1 MITTILTFVKNLFS
15 KIKLSTN
22 TILLVLVV
30 GVFAYLIISNNVM
43 SKRIDMLKVVNEQLK
58 VNQEIL
64 INNSKEYVKLS
75 DLNEFKQKMDSTTAA
90 ILKEQKIKPKWV
102 DELIQTHVIYNNT
115 DTTIVNT
122 VYNEMSGFYEWSANR
137 DCIDVEGYV
146 YIDPSELVDVG
157 LTRTSADITVTGVK
171 YLERTKTFKVLGLPI
186 YRYGPKSVLVTS
198 ASDCGESSTTITE
211 IEK

>member
-1 MITTILTFVKNLFS
+1 MN
-15 KIKLSTN
+15 
-22 TILLVLVV
+22 ILLNILAKLKNNTNLILIIIVL
-30 GVFAYLIISNNVM
+30 GAFGYLIVSNNIM
-43 SKRIDMLKVVNEQLK
+43 SKKLHLFNIVNEQLK

-75 DLNEFKQKMDSTTAA
+75 DLNEFKQKMDSTTAV

-102 DELIQTHVIYNNT
+102 DELIQTHVVYNNT

-122 VYNEMSGFYEWSANR
+122 VYNQMSGLYQWSANR

-171 YLERTKTFKVLGLPI
+171 YLKRTKTFKFLGMPI
-186 YRYGPKSVLVTS
+186 FRYGPKAVLVTS

>member
-1 MITTILTFVKNLFS
+1 MITKLLAFIA
-15 KIKLSTN
+15 KIKINTN
-22 TILLVLVV
+22 TILVLLVA
-30 GVFAYLIISNNVM
+30 GVFFYLIISNDVM
-43 SKRIDMLKVVNEQLK
+43 SKKIDILKGLNEQLQ
-58 VNQEIL
+58 VNQDIL

-102 DELIQTHVIYNNT
+102 DELIQTHVVYNNT

-122 VYNEMSGFYEWSANR
+122 VYNQMSGLYQWSANR

-171 YLERTKTFKVLGLPI
+171 YLKRTKTFKFLGMPI
-186 YRYGPKSVLVTS
+186 FRYGPKAVLVTS

>member
-1 MITTILTFVKNLFS
+1 MISMIRNFGTLLISKLKTNSSLIL
-15 KIKLSTN
+15 
-22 TILLVLVV
+22 ILIIL
-30 GVFAYLIISNNVM
+30 GAFAYLVVSNNIM
-43 SKRIDMLKVVNEQLK
+43 SKKLQLLNVVNEQLK
-58 VNQEIL
+58 ANQEIL
-64 INNSKEYVKLS
+64 ISNSKEYVKLS

-157 LTRTSADITVTGVK
+157 LTRTSADVTVTGVK
-171 YLERTKTFKVLGLPI
+171 YLKRTKTFKVLGLPI
-186 YRYGPKSVLVTS
+186 FRYGPKLVLVTS